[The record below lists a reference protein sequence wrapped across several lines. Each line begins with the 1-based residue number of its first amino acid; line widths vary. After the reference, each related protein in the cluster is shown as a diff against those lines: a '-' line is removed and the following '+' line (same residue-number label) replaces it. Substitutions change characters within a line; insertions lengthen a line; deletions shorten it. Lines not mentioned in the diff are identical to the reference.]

1 MFLRYGK
8 RKNFVLFFY
17 VMELNPRLLLQ
28 VFRSFFVLGRLGGFN
43 SMNMQ
48 VGYVIISFVNL
59 PPVPVLSHSTS
70 VRSLYL
76 GDFAVES

>member
-1 MFLRYGK
+1 
-8 RKNFVLFFY
+8 
-17 VMELNPRLLLQ
+17 LQ